1 MIQLATAPNASATS
15 YRPAPSDGKVSTVDA
30 SRGRTART
38 WPFPSRYAVRATQP
52 QSQKP
57 AANDSGS

>member
-15 YRPAPSDGKVSTVDA
+15 YRPAQGGKASTIDA
-30 SRGRTART
+30 HRART
-38 WPFPSRYAVRATQP
+38 GHSWPFPSRYSVRAAQP

-57 AANDSGS
+57 AASDSGS

>member
-15 YRPAPSDGKVSTVDA
+15 YRPAQGDGKGSTFDA
-30 SRGRTART
+30 TRSGNGRA
-38 WPFPSRYAVRATQP
+38 WPFPSRYAVRTTQP

>member
-15 YRPAPSDGKVSTVDA
+15 YRPAQSDGKGATIDA
-30 SRGRTART
+30 HRART
-38 WPFPSRYAVRATQP
+38 GHSWPFPSRYSVRPAQP

-57 AANDSGS
+57 AASDSGS

>member
-1 MIQLATAPNASATS
+1 MIQLATVPNASAAS
-15 YRPAPSDGKVSTVDA
+15 YRAAPSAGKGSTFDA
-30 SRGRTART
+30 PRGRTARA

-52 QSQKP
+52 QTQKP

>member
-1 MIQLATAPNASATS
+1 MIQLATAPNASAPS
-15 YRPAPSDGKVSTVDA
+15 YRPAPNGDGKGSTFDA
-30 SRGRTART
+30 PRRTARA

>member
-15 YRPAPSDGKVSTVDA
+15 YRPAPNDGKGSTFA
-30 SRGRTART
+30 APRGRTARA
-38 WPFPSRYAVRATQP
+38 WPFPSRYAAQATQP

-57 AANDSGS
+57 TANDSGS

>member
-1 MIQLATAPNASATS
+1 MIQLATAPNASRTS
-15 YRPAPSDGKVSTVDA
+15 YRPAQADGKGSTFD
-30 SRGRTART
+30 SQQGRPARA
-38 WPFPSRYAVRATQP
+38 WPFPSRYSVRATQP